1 MTIWLRIAMAGVVLV
16 GLSGCGRRG
25 ELEPAIDASAPK
37 AAQPAEAATQT
48 PSPGVSGAAIFAHR
62 PKKVP
67 IPVPQGPFI
76 LDPIL

>member
-1 MTIWLRIAMAGVVLV
+1 MTIWLKIAIAGVVLV

-37 AAQPAEAATQT
+37 AAQPAPVATPT
-48 PSPGVSGAAIFAHR
+48 AGVSGATIFAHR

-67 IPVPQGPFI
+67 IPVPQGPFV